1 MRTAKSKST
10 TTGARSG
17 GLKRILV
24 PFDFST
30 GAEHA
35 LEHSV
40 NYARRFKAG
49 LTLVHIVH
57 LPYLGIG
64 FGPGEGLG
72 MEDRLVGDATEQL
85 AAIAA
90 RLERK
95 GVAAGTVVRVGHPV
109 RDVVDVARREGADMI
124 VMGTHGRS
132 GLKHALLGSVAEG
145 VLRHAPC
152 AVLVVR

>member
-1 MRTAKSKST
+1 MKKRTTKSKS
-10 TTGARSG
+10 GARGG

-24 PFDFST
+24 PFDFSS
-30 GAEHA
+30 GADHA
-35 LEHSV
+35 LQHAV

-64 FGPGEGLG
+64 FGPGEGLDI
-72 MEDRLVGDATEQL
+72 EDRLVGDATAQL

-95 GVAAGTVVRVGHPV
+95 GVPAGTVVRIGHPV

-124 VMGTHGRS
+124 VMGTHGRT

-152 AVLVVR
+152 TVLVVR